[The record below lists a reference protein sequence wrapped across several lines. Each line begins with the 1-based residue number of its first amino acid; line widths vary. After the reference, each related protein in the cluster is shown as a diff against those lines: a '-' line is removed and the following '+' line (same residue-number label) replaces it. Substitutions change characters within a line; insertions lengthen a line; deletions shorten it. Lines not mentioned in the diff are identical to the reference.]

1 MIMGGELLGG
11 IDLVDISLALFTLF
25 FIGLVLHL
33 QREGMREGYPSEQD
47 TTGRVD
53 TAKPFVSP
61 KPKTFKLAHGRGDV
75 DPEKRPRESRELAI
89 KRTEAWPGAPYEPTG
104 DPMADGVGP
113 ASWAERADY
122 PDLTLEG
129 TPRIVPFRSHPE
141 YFVPDEDKDPRGLP
155 VIGVDGKVGGK
166 VVDLWVDVSEA
177 IIRYHEVEVE
187 TATGTKR
194 VLLPVPFA
202 NLQGGR
208 KPAVTVHAITGSQFA
223 GVPETKSPD
232 SVTRLEEDKIAG
244 YYGGGTLYA
253 TPKRSEPLL

>member
-33 QREGMREGYPSEQD
+33 QREGMREGYPTEDDSGTID
-47 TTGRVD
+47 NTV
-53 TAKPFVSP
+53 PMVSP
-61 KPKTFKLAHGRGDV
+61 RAKTFKLPHGRGTV
-75 DPEKRPRESRELAI
+75 DPAKRPRESRAVAL
-89 KRTEAWPGAPYEPTG
+89 KRTATWFGAPFEPTG

-122 PDLTLEG
+122 PDLTMEG
-129 TPRIVPFRSHPE
+129 APRIVPFRAHPE
-141 YFVPDEDKDPRGLP
+141 YFVPDGDVDPRGLS
-155 VIGVDGKVGGK
+155 VLGADGRIAGK

-177 IIRYHEVEVE
+177 IIRYHEVEVPVGE
-187 TATGTKR
+187 TTKR

-202 NLQGGR
+202 NVRGGI
-208 KPAVTVHAITGSQFA
+208 KPAVTVKALMASQFA

-253 TPKRSEPLL
+253 SRDRLGPLL